1 MLRHWDRAL
10 EFITSPSLPP
20 SHQPDTG
27 RWTFSHFTEAT
38 TKAQKSAAELGDG
51 IRPSDGGARPESGA
65 QLGRGRRAASGRRR
79 HPLHRRAP
87 SPRLCSECARCVA
100 TGHCT
105 AGVPAWA
112 RARDPSRRSPTPI
125 LPPTRPFSRVWWQ
138 VSGCRGTARQRRK
151 QDAAEIRLLTCSC
164 DYPGL
169 IKAELPVVS
178 LLPPSAS
185 PSPSPLPAAVRAL
198 TDCQKPVASGSGP
211 LCSLKLDRVC
221 STRWG

>member
-1 MLRHWDRAL
+1 MASGLLMGERAQ
-10 EFITSPSLPP
+10 S
-20 SHQPDTG
+20 Q
-27 RWTFSHFTEAT
+27 
-38 TKAQKSAAELGDG
+38 
-51 IRPSDGGARPESGA
+51 GA
-65 QLGRGRRAASGRRR
+65 QLGRGRRAASGRPR
-79 HPLHRRAP
+79 HRLRRRAR
-87 SPRLCSECARCVA
+87 SPGLCSERARCVA
-100 TGHCT
+100 GGQRT

-112 RARDPSRRSPTPI
+112 RARDPSGRSPTPI
-125 LPPTRPFSRVWWQ
+125 LPPTRPFSRGWWQ

-198 TDCQKPVASGSGP
+198 TNCQKPVASGSGP
-211 LCSLKLDRVC
+211 LCGPEIGPCVQHTMGLMLPPGWPSLTC
-221 STRWG
+221 IGIPWGAA

>member
-1 MLRHWDRAL
+1 MG
-10 EFITSPSLPP
+10 EC
-20 SHQPDTG
+20 
-27 RWTFSHFTEAT
+27 
-38 TKAQKSAAELGDG
+38 AQSQ
-51 IRPSDGGARPESGA
+51 GA
-65 QLGRGRRAASGRRR
+65 QLGRGCRAASGRPR
-79 HPLHRRAP
+79 HPLCRRAR
-87 SPRLCSECARCVA
+87 SPGLCSKHARCVA
-100 TGHCT
+100 SGHGT

-125 LPPTRPFSRVWWQ
+125 LPPTRPFSRGWWQ

-185 PSPSPLPAAVRAL
+185 PSPSLLPAAVRAL
-198 TDCQKPVASGSGP
+198 TDCQKPVASGFGTTLWPEIGP
-211 LCSLKLDRVC
+211 CV
-221 STRWG
+221 